1 MRVLLEMSHSGRG
14 EMSRNG
20 CFQAQATAGGERGGG
35 GEFTLD
41 ASVHRVGSE
50 TAVSQCSEA
59 GARGLH
65 ERSDPAGTEPE
76 LA

>member
-1 MRVLLEMSHSGRG
+1 MRVLLEMSHGGRG
-14 EMSRNG
+14 EMSRAWVFPG
-20 CFQAQATAGGERGGG
+20 TGKCAGGEGGG
-35 GEFTLD
+35 GEFMLD
-41 ASVHRVGSE
+41 VSVHRVGSE
-50 TAVSQCSEA
+50 TAVSRCSEA